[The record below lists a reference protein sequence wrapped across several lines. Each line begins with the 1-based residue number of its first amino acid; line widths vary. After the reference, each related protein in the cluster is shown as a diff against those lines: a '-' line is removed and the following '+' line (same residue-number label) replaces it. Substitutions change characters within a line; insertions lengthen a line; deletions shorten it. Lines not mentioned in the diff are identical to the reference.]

1 MDNDE
6 HERHGLLSEEPDDQQ
21 QETPVRDEVAK
32 STGKAIPYKQAG
44 ILVFA
49 NAMVITAFQVIYPF
63 INQMM
68 VELGIAKGIDSA
80 GYYSGVF
87 ESALSLAG
95 FVTTIP
101 CSYASDMFGRKPVL
115 VISLLGTMVSMFF
128 FGICT
133 SYLGL
138 LTSRCIGGAF
148 GPNWT
153 WAASFTM
160 LGEIT
165 DPASQATVYSGIN
178 IGYSIGIMISP
189 SIGGFLV
196 HPSDHFA
203 MFQGEYW
210 KSNPY
215 ALPCFTGVFLC
226 AITVLVV
233 LIWTEETLPSKRG
246 WARKHRRQRSSTAM
260 RASIYSTHSIGGIE
274 GPLAVIDTISTGR
287 GRHAREATDDSE
299 YGPASNIMIT
309 AFALAFLAGALF
321 SIYPLWAFTPIDKG
335 GLGVPESAIG
345 LQLSIRGLLHVLTL
359 FLYAPAE
366 KRWVS
371 GLGFPLINLWVRA
384 RGSADGFVFQV
395 LLWVWLTIWSLAGF
409 GWAGNPQMVNRVA
422 PSEAALARTVG
433 VSNVCIQL
441 GATIGPV
448 FATVLFQWSISLKF
462 LGGNLVWVVLFVAS
476 SISAWHALLLREP
489 LTDWRIQSE
498 APLSLSQVRD
508 SGRGWE

>member
-21 QETPVRDEVAK
+21 EETPVRDEVAK

-95 FVTTIP
+95 FITTIP

-115 VISLLGTMVSMFF
+115 VVSLLGTMVSMFF

-138 LTSRCIGGAF
+138 LASRCIGGAF

-203 MFQGEYW
+203 MFRGEYW
-210 KSNPY
+210 KNNPY
-215 ALPCFTGVFLC
+215 ALPCFT
-226 AITVLVV
+226 
-233 LIWTEETLPSKRG
+233 
-246 WARKHRRQRSSTAM
+246 
-260 RASIYSTHSIGGIE
+260 GGIE
-274 GPLAVIDTISTGR
+274 GPLAVIDTISAGG

-299 YGPASNIMIT
+299 YGPAANSLLPSEKNITVWSVLTPTTIPVMIT